1 MFEHISEPVL
11 PRQQFVSR
19 LRISLAIGSAMLLA
33 SLAAGM
39 LGYRYLFINL
49 DWADA
54 FVNAAMI
61 LSGMGPL
68 AVPQTN
74 IAKIFSGIYA
84 LYSGLILL
92 ISVGVIVAPL
102 AHRFLHKMH
111 ADEGDGGDDA
121 GEAENTSPR
130 DKSRRQ
136 RTKLTG

>member
-1 MFEHISEPVL
+1 MFEHISEPVI
-11 PRQQFVSR
+11 PQHQFVSR
-19 LRISLAIGSAMLLA
+19 LVLSLAIGSAMLLA

-39 LGYRYLFINL
+39 LGYRYLFANL

-68 AVPQTN
+68 AVPQTSS
-74 IAKIFSGIYA
+74 AKIFSGIYA

-102 AHRFLHKMH
+102 AHRFLHMMH

-121 GEAENTSPR
+121 DEAQTTSRR
-130 DKSRRQ
+130 DKTAGNER
-136 RTKLTG
+136 K

>member
-1 MFEHISEPVL
+1 MFEHISEPVI
-11 PRQQFVSR
+11 PRQQFASR
-19 LRISLAIGSAMLLA
+19 LGFSLAIGSAMLLA

-49 DWADA
+49 NWADA

-68 AVPQTN
+68 AAPQTSS
-74 IAKIFSGIYA
+74 AKIFSGIYA

-92 ISVGVIVAPL
+92 ISVGVIVAQL

-111 ADEGDGGDDA
+111 ADEGDGGYDA
-121 GEAENTSPR
+121 GEAENASPR
-130 DKSRRQ
+130 DKAAGKERN
-136 RTKLTG
+136 

>member
-1 MFEHISEPVL
+1 MFEHISEPVI
-11 PRQQFVSR
+11 PRHQFFSR
-19 LRISLAIGSAMLLA
+19 LGLSVAIGSAMLLV

-39 LGYRYLFINL
+39 LGYRYLFVNL

-54 FVNAAMI
+54 FVNASMI

-68 AVPQTN
+68 AVPQTSS
-74 IAKIFSGIYA
+74 AKIFSGLYA

-111 ADEGDGGDDA
+111 ADEGDGDDDA
-121 GEAENTSPR
+121 DEAENTSRR
-130 DKSRRQ
+130 DKAGSHER
-136 RTKLTG
+136 K

>member
-1 MFEHISEPVL
+1 MFEHISEPVI
-11 PRQQFVSR
+11 PRHQFVSR
-19 LRISLAIGSAMLLA
+19 LGLSLAIGSAMLLA

-39 LGYRYLFINL
+39 LGYRYLFVNL

-68 AVPQTN
+68 AVPQTSS
-74 IAKIFSGIYA
+74 AKIFSGIYA

-121 GEAENTSPR
+121 DEAEKPSRR
-130 DKSRRQ
+130 DKAASNER
-136 RTKLTG
+136 K